1 MIIYRLRSTNCSFIA
16 VQVSFA
22 QQNYT
27 LTEGDIVNITL
38 ETNADDYEFGFNV
51 TLQLMDG
58 SATGELLVNSTVWSY
73 SSFQEL
79 FTLGCS
85 MIECII

>member
-1 MIIYRLRSTNCSFIA
+1 MIIYRFRSTNCSFIA

-27 LTEGDIVNITL
+27 VTEGDIVNITL
-38 ETNADDYEFGFNV
+38 VTNTDDYEFGFNV
-51 TLQLMDG
+51 TLQHMDG
-58 SATGELLVNSTVWSY
+58 SATGELLVNYTVWSY

-79 FTLGCS
+79 FILNTEYV
-85 MIECII
+85 I